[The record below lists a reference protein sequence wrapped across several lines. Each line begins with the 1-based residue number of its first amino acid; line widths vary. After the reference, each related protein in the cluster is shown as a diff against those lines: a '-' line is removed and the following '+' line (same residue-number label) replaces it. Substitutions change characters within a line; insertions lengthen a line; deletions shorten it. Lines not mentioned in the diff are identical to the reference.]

1 MSTTVAVAH
10 LHLLSPVPLA
20 PQQNSTHNKSLGD
33 GDWEIASSA
42 LRGRSPP
49 PPATH
54 RAGPGSMAP
63 PASISKESMQIRQ
76 MIAPSPATLLDRPEL
91 GDMIDHQAQKT
102 EAVSGE
108 RETSSEDPRATN
120 TTHTPPPQPPPL
132 SPSLQRARASAV
144 SLSRIEPIERIG
156 NSLEMEGEMGQH
168 GWSPT
173 TLVSLSP
180 SMLHRHNE
188 AFLKGAKGRKK
199 KSKKKSKVKFNADGT
214 VAARGPSTTTG
225 PDGKKRQRGR
235 ARNQRWSADEDAV
248 LREQVRKFTELAHAS
263 MAKLDIKPSQ
273 LPYFDASGRLHGSIK
288 WCVVAEN
295 LPGRVGKQCRERWMN
310 HLDPSVKKCKWS
322 DEEDETMIRMQQQF
336 GNRWS
341 EIAKSLPGR
350 SENAVKNRWNSRLRK
365 NQLRMKRAEQASNAP
380 NNAVKTAK
388 ASASAAANSAATASV
403 AASSAPA
410 TIIASTVA
418 ALVPAPFVAM
428 AAPPAAAPS
437 AAALVPEV

>member
-1 MSTTVAVAH
+1 MHHGIAPASTPDLAMSMGSAAEWQKLPIH
-10 LHLLSPVPLA
+10 LA
-20 PQQNSTHNKSLGD
+20 QQNSTHNKSLGD

-102 EAVSGE
+102 EA
-108 RETSSEDPRATN
+108 
-120 TTHTPPPQPPPL
+120 
-132 SPSLQRARASAV
+132 RARASAV

-418 ALVPAPFVAM
+418 PLVPAPFVAM

>member
-1 MSTTVAVAH
+1 MKTGGSGIRAAEDSADLSWAEDEAVAE
-10 LHLLSPVPLA
+10 SDAIGRFYIVSRDVPR
-20 PQQNSTHNKSLGD
+20 
-33 GDWEIASSA
+33 A
-42 LRGRSPP
+42 LEE
-49 PPATH
+49 H
-54 RAGPGSMAP
+54 V
-63 PASISKESMQIRQ
+63 
-76 MIAPSPATLLDRPEL
+76 PSPATHFLR
-91 GDMIDHQAQKT
+91 K
-102 EAVSGE
+102 
-108 RETSSEDPRATN
+108 
-120 TTHTPPPQPPPL
+120 PPPPPRLPQHRL
-132 SPSLQRARASAV
+132 L
-144 SLSRIEPIERIG
+144 G
-156 NSLEMEGEMGQH
+156 LE
-168 GWSPT
+168 
-173 TLVSLSP
+173 
-180 SMLHRHNE
+180 
-188 AFLKGAKGRKK
+188 
-199 KSKKKSKVKFNADGT
+199 ADGGDAARKSNVKLNAGGIA
-214 VAARGPSTTTG
+214 VAALSGPSTKTG
-225 PDGKKRQRGR
+225 PDETKRQRGR
-235 ARNQRWSADEDAV
+235 AQNQRWSADEDAV

-273 LPYFDASGRLHGSIK
+273 LSYFDASERLHGSIK
-288 WCVVAEN
+288 WCVVAKN
-295 LPGRVGKQCRERWMN
+295 VPGRVGKQCRERWMN

-418 ALVPAPFVAM
+418 PLVPAPFVAM